1 MRKKRIICGAV
12 AAALTLS
19 VAVSGCSL
27 VSTNVNA
34 DYNQVVATVNIS
46 GSEEFEKEFKDAFG
60 TSYEAYKNGYGS
72 TDIIKRELITYFIN
86 VGYSLMQQGSF
97 STYEDMFNYGLNSLV
112 NTAILTQYS
121 TTYLLKDMMTEN
133 ADAVTEYLAKETEAE
148 RLEYLLGGEDSEEV
162 KLAKYS
168 LMVSLNNWID
178 VYENRIKDKG
188 NDDDTTTSSETQ
200 RAVPGNVG
208 TVVEDYL
215 PLKKNSGGALVDKD
229 GNVLTDES
237 KSVIDY
243 NVYTGYNGYLL
254 SQSGI
259 YQEDAIDGTF
269 RSRRVKAYEDYMG
282 YLEAYNLV
290 DKKKENL
297 KDVLSLEYT
306 QKEYVSQLKSR
317 VINKYIEN
325 FEDKREEEL
334 KANDYAY
341 VKSKYEKLIGKQRDD
356 YADAESFAADFGNLS
371 DSNFLLYA
379 PKTEDDESTFG
390 FVYNILLQFDGI
402 QQSKRSAYQ
411 NTAVYKDEE
420 VDSGYNDGYYKKRND
435 LLKNVKVT
443 DQRKTWFTGS
453 TDYAFEAEG
462 EYFYNGHAVTA
473 SDTTHDW
480 LFFEDNLKKNDRY
493 ESIDKYIG
501 KYAYNGVV
509 TKTEDDKYIFQSANS
524 LTIDQMLNEFSAYI
538 NYVLGTDG
546 NVKFGDGA
554 STTWNTN
561 AEYYNTSGNDF
572 YKNGGALNNDGVKE
586 VDYSKFLYA
595 SGSVN
600 LGLNAGTAEFE
611 NRANLFNK
619 DSTQYKVMSAVN
631 ELQYAYTM
639 DPSVLSQYVG
649 YTVEHGDTSYIKEF
663 EYCAKEAIGRGAGSF
678 AVCAGDYGWHL
689 IYVTYTFST
698 KGDDDGSQFTPDWTN
713 IETEGTF
720 ENLFFESIKN
730 KDIAGISTT
739 RRTQIV
745 TKYNLEKTVT
755 KHEDRYKDLLELD
768 QQ

>member
-46 GSEEFEKEFKDAFG
+46 ESEEFEKEFKNAFG
-60 TSYEAYKNGYGS
+60 TSYEAYKNGYVS

-97 STYEDMFNYGLNSLV
+97 SDYEGMFNYGLNSLV

-121 TTYLLKDMMTEN
+121 TTYLLQDMLAEN
-133 ADAVTEYLAKETEAE
+133 ANAVTEYLAKETEAE
-148 RLEYLLGGEDSEEV
+148 RLEYILGGADSEDV

-168 LMVSLNNWID
+168 LMVSINSWID
-178 VYENRIKDKG
+178 SYETQIKDKG
-188 NDDDTTTSSETQ
+188 SDDETTTSSETQ
-200 RAVPGNVG
+200 RAVPDNVG
-208 TVVEDYL
+208 TVVEDFL
-215 PLKKNSGGALVDKD
+215 PLKKNGSGALVDED

-259 YQEDAIDGTF
+259 YQDDAVDGTF
-269 RSRRVKAYEDYMG
+269 RSRRVKAYNKYVSN
-282 YLEAYNLV
+282 LIAYNLV
-290 DKKKENL
+290 DAKKEDL

-341 VKSKYEKLIGKQRDD
+341 VKSKYEKLVGKQRDD
-356 YADAESFAADFGNLS
+356 YSDAESFAADFGNLS

-379 PKTEDDESTFG
+379 PKTEEGESTFG
-390 FVYNILLQFDGI
+390 FVYNILLQFDGV
-402 QQSKRSAYQ
+402 QQLKRSEYQ
-411 NTAVYKDEE
+411 STPTYKDEK

-453 TDYAFEAEG
+453 TDYAFKAEG

-473 SDTTHDW
+473 SDTVDAW
-480 LFFEDNLKKNDRY
+480 LFFEDNLKKTDMY

-509 TKTEDDKYIFQSANS
+509 TKTEDDKYIFQSANT

-538 NYVLGTDG
+538 NYVLGTSDS
-546 NVKFGDGA
+546 VSFGDDNAA
-554 STTWNTN
+554 SWTTNS
-561 AEYYNTSGNDF
+561 EYYNTSGDDF
-572 YKNGGALNNDGVKE
+572 YKNGGALNSEGVKE
-586 VDYSKFLYA
+586 VDYSKFIYA

-600 LGLNAGTAEFE
+600 LGLGENAEFE
-611 NRANLFNK
+611 NRANLFYK
-619 DSTQYKVMSAVN
+619 ESTQYKVMAAVN

-639 DPSVLSQYVG
+639 DSGVLSQYVG
-649 YTVEHGDTSYIKEF
+649 YTVENGDTSYIKEF

-698 KGDDDGSQFTPDWTN
+698 KGDDDGEQFIPDWENN
-713 IETEGTF
+713 IDKEGTF
-720 ENLFFESIKN
+720 ENLFFESIKAN
-730 KDIAGISTT
+730 DIADISTT

-755 KHEDRYKDLLELD
+755 KYEDRYKDLLELD
-768 QQ
+768 Q